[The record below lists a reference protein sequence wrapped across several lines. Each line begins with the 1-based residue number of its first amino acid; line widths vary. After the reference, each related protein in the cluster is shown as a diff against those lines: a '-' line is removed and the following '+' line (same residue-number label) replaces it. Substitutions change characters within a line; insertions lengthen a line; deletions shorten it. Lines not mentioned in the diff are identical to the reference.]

1 MSGKTQISRSKWPW
15 GQMSPGQR
23 IRDLKI
29 MIARHRSQIPIVEDQ
44 AAEAIRRINLNLR
57 ALEDQ
62 ISMATECLKEEM
74 RSKNKEIA
82 YTLSAAGVDV
92 IDRVNTADDQAALNV
107 ELNELLS
114 VTQKGGDDRGEL
126 VDDLDQFFTTS
137 TNEL

>member
-1 MSGKTQISRSKWPW
+1 
-15 GQMSPGQR
+15 MSPGQR